1 MSSTAERAVATV
13 ELAVFRPVE
22 MVLMALVSD
31 SIVFAMDQMAALSL
45 AVLIAFP
52 VEISLCVLLSPE
64 LMVLSVCSA
73 TMAELLVRM
82 LDMSLTPLNG
92 DFSPVQMM
100 AF

>member
-1 MSSTAERAVATV
+1 
-13 ELAVFRPVE
+13 
-22 MVLMALVSD
+22 MALVSD

-73 TMAELLVRM
+73 TIAELLVRM